1 MEQEP
6 RPQEDNKTEKAP
18 ENMAEKP
25 CAATAGPDA
34 REDAAE
40 EKAEAFNDNPYGD
53 PNRAN
58 APGENPGGNQSATGG
73 FNNNPYGDPNA
84 ATPCFTP
91 AGPQIDRSNGMGIA
105 SLVLGILSLLL
116 CCCYGFG
123 ILLAIPAVILAIV
136 DGVKY
141 RKMCGYDIAGLIF
154 GIIGFLLGAITL
166 ICLAIAVSSPEFK
179 EILDEILRE
188 SNTAY

>member
-6 RPQEDNKTEKAP
+6 RPQEDSTTEKAP

-25 CAATAGPDA
+25 GAAPTESDA
-34 REDAAE
+34 RKDTAE
-40 EKAEAFNDNPYGD
+40 EKADAFNDNPYGD

-58 APGENPGGNQSATGG
+58 APGATPDGNPNATGG

-84 ATPCFTP
+84 TPCFTP
-91 AGPQIDRSNGMGIA
+91 ADPQTNRSNGMGIA

-123 ILLAIPAVILAIV
+123 IVLAIPAVILAIV

-141 RKMCGYDIAGLIF
+141 RKMSGYDIAGLVF

-166 ICLAIAVSSPEFK
+166 ICLAVAVSSPEFK